1 MLNLLWLLLLA
12 LVALHFWQTHGLRER
27 VLLATAQYCRR
38 HALMLLD
45 QSVALRGLWWQRD
58 GDGRLRVRRRWQFEF
73 SVTGGERY
81 TGTVITLGMRI
92 KTFELP
98 PHRFVDAPPSAP
110 LEQGPLNDG
119 NTLEHDDNRT
129 LH

>member
-1 MLNLLWLLLLA
+1 M
-12 LVALHFWQTHGLRER
+12 
-27 VLLATAQYCRR
+27 
-38 HALMLLD
+38 
-45 QSVALRGLWWQRD
+45 
-58 GDGRLRVRRRWQFEF
+58 RVRRRWQFEF

-92 KTFELP
+92 LSFELP
-98 PHRFVDAPPSAP
+98 PHRFVDAAASVP
-110 LEQGPLNDG
+110 LEQSPLNDG

>member
-1 MLNLLWLLLLA
+1 MQNLLWLLLLA
-12 LVALHFWQTHGLRER
+12 LVALHFWQTNGLRER
-27 VLLATAQYCRR
+27 VLLATTQYCHR

-58 GDGRLRVRRRWQFEF
+58 GDGRVRVRRRWQFEF

-92 KTFELP
+92 LSFELP
-98 PHRFVDAPPSAP
+98 PHRFAEAAPSAP
-110 LEQGPLNDG
+110 GDQGR
-119 NTLEHDDNRT
+119 TLDHDPSRT